1 MKIVKKFRLSR
12 FIKKTKQQKDIDLEK
27 EYEKIWMMFQTGKIK
42 ESLEEIDKLF
52 EIEGLSKQFHLKC
65 QILKGLILTFLG
77 RIEESLELTEK
88 SLKESRKMGFK
99 EQIVQSIIVKTN
111 VLFLFTDRTQEAFD
125 ILPEAKEIFKT
136 LTDLDQKS
144 FDWLDVPLTA
154 YDALISYY
162 DGDLKKSSE
171 GYKKAYSIAKKHGW
185 KFNAKMVLNN
195 VMVNYMVQGEYNLAH
210 NICKEL
216 IELCEDIGDESSLDA
231 AKNYMVS
238 IAHIQGNY
246 KEALE
251 LSEELFKKYEKQ
263 EPLGDISSSLFHLVS
278 LTIEMGLLE
287 KTKYYIQRFEQI
299 NNQSSDRIINQR
311 FELSKALFLKESS
324 KLLDKAEAM
333 KILKDLIYNDKIIID
348 PIPGILRIT
357 MLNLCDLL
365 LEELKVYGNEEVLE
379 EIKLLVKKL
388 FEIAEKQNSHSLI
401 VETYILESKLALIEL
416 DTTKAQRLLDQARIL
431 AEEKGM
437 RTLAI
442 KVSNEHDDLIAQIE
456 KLGEM
461 ITKDTSLMERLEFTK
476 LDETLSKMIKRKIED
491 VQEIPEEPVLLII
504 LSNFGLTLFSHN
516 FLKKIQVDEQ
526 LIGGFIS
533 AINVF
538 CKETFHTTESLER
551 IKHKEYTII
560 IKELKEL
567 IFSYVFKGKSFLAL
581 EKLSQ
586 FIDEIASDTKYDILK
601 EQVATGLIAEKMDEF
616 VELVNSIF

>member
-1 MKIVKKFRLSR
+1 MKRFQLSR
-12 FIKKTKQQKDIDLEK
+12 FFKKTKQQKDIDLEN
-27 EYEKIWMMFQTGKIK
+27 EFEKIRMMYQTGKIK
-42 ESLEEIDKLF
+42 ESLEESDKLCK
-52 EIEGLSKQFHLKC
+52 IKGLSKQFHLKC
-65 QILKGLILTFLG
+65 QIQRGFILTSFG
-77 RIEESLELTEK
+77 RIEEIIEIAEK

-99 EQIVQSIIVKTN
+99 EQIVLSIMLKTH
-111 VLFLFTDRTQEAFD
+111 VLFLFTDRTQEAID
-125 ILPEAKEIFKT
+125 MIPEAKEIFKT

-144 FDWLDVPLTA
+144 FDTLDVLLNV
-154 YDALISYY
+154 YDAFISFRA
-162 DGDLKKSSE
+162 GDLKKSIEMSN
-171 GYKKAYSIAKKHGW
+171 KAYSISIKHGW
-185 KFNAKMVLNN
+185 KLTARKSLNSVLAY
-195 VMVNYMVQGEYNLAH
+195 YMVQGEYNLAH

-216 IELCEDIGDESSLDA
+216 IELCEDIGDEGSLDT
-231 AKNYMVS
+231 AKGYMS
-238 IAHIQGNY
+238 LIAHIQGNY

-251 LSEELFKKYEKQ
+251 LSEELLKKYEKQ
-263 EPLGDISSSLFHLVS
+263 EPLGDISGSLFHLVG

-287 KTKYYIQRFEQI
+287 KTKYYFQRFEQI
-299 NNQSSDRIINQR
+299 ADQSSNRIIIQR

-333 KILKDLIYNDKIIID
+333 KILKDLIYNDKIIAD
-348 PIPGILRIT
+348 PMPRILRDT

-379 EIKLLVKKL
+379 EINLLVKKL
-388 FEIAEKQNSHSLI
+388 FETAEKQNSHSLM

-416 DTTKAQRLLDQARIL
+416 DTTKAQQLLSQARIL

-442 KVSNEHDDLIAQIE
+442 KVSNEHDDLIVQIE

-476 LDETLSKMIKRKIED
+476 LDTTLSKMIKRKMED
-491 VQEIPEEPVLLII
+491 IQEIPEEPVLLII

-516 FLKKIQVDEQ
+516 FLRKIQVDEQ